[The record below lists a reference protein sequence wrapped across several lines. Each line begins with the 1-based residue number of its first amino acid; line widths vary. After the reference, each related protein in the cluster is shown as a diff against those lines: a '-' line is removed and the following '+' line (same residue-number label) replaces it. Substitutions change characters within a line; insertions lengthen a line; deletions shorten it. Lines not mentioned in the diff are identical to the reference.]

1 MGCPAPKLSQIR
13 KSDWEEGNELTS
25 TVQLAKLIFSRGGK
39 EDDDKEGMGGGVCAA
54 CLSVNSTHTSGC

>member
-25 TVQLAKLIFSRGGK
+25 TVQLAKLIFSRGEK
-39 EDDDKEGMGGGVCAA
+39 KMMIRREWEEVSVQRVC
-54 CLSVNSTHTSGC
+54 L